1 MAGVSSALIG
11 QDIGVAGLTGLD
23 VDALEISDYVY
34 EALLDSEDLTVTLV
48 SSVSC
53 TICICSCSCSS

>member
-1 MAGVSSALIG
+1 MSSALIG

>member
-1 MAGVSSALIG
+1 MSNASIG
-11 QDIGVAGLTGLD
+11 QDIGVEGLTGLD
-23 VDALEISDYVY
+23 VDALEISDYMD

-53 TICICSCSCSS
+53 TTCICSCSCSS